1 MLAKWHKLDLSI
13 IRAIEDKCKNVMDY
27 MGYEPYNPDK
37 DWFGRLKSEIALEDQ
52 VLAWIET
59 ELFNFY
65 TMVTTYIILLP

>member
-1 MLAKWHKLDLSI
+1 
-13 IRAIEDKCKNVMDY
+13 

-37 DWFGRLKSEIALEDQ
+37 DWFGRLKSDIALEDQ